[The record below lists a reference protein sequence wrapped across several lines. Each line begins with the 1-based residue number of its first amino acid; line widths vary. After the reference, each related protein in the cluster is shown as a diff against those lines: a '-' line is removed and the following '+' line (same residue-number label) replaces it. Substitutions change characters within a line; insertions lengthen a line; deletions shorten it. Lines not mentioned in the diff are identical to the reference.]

1 MRFSNS
7 VTFHT
12 KKIDLGAKVSESIS
26 KLNFKPKSKSF
37 YSPVKNLSQSQP
49 RIQNKNKIKKLS
61 NQILEQIKNDEIF
74 KKD

>member
-37 YSPVKNLSQSQP
+37 YSPVKNLS
-49 RIQNKNKIKKLS
+49 
-61 NQILEQIKNDEIF
+61 
-74 KKD
+74 